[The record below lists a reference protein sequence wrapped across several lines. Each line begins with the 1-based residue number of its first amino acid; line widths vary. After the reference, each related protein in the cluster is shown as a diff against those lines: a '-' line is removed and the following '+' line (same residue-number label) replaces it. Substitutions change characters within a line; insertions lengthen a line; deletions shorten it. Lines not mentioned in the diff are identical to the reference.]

1 MLTTQG
7 VAALTPVMLFV
18 IAAGLACSAGQSAR
32 ATAAQDVRNFDKFA
46 VLWAGDYYDAGPAGQ
61 IPLRSA
67 RYIVSPAGQ
76 FHPEVRRFRLLY
88 GDCDV
93 PKGES
98 SCTVPIRIDFYDTC
112 DAPELADAVKADIM
126 AVRGV
131 PVYQKT
137 DGGLWIETADFT
149 ASIRASVPSGDATK
163 DSIRLA
169 ESLFGANDKGRHIT
183 KSTNWQ
189 PKTDATCQGVAPR
202 AGEMGSG
209 TCCSLTLDPD
219 ASVPGTQPGL
229 FTTVGAPVEIDV
241 LLGDAAP
248 SVSALNF
255 RIVYD
260 DTILMPLPGASGGD
274 GNPDFNEA
282 VLGSGWSCAL
292 PAESGQPDSDP
303 LTGPGHGVA
312 LLSCFTNGQTS
323 SISGPSVIAKMR
335 FTAIAPGNTSLEIRE
350 AAAADSSF
358 TELGSC
364 EPVALVEMTC
374 SGTFVVVE

>member
-1 MLTTQG
+1 MLVHHPITATIAVLCVSATIWACG
-7 VAALTPVMLFV
+7 ADERAAAS
-18 IAAGLACSAGQSAR
+18 AARDARAFDEFAVVWAGEYYNAGSAG
-32 ATAAQDVRNFDKFA
+32 D
-46 VLWAGDYYDAGPAGQ
+46 L
-61 IPLRSA
+61 PLRSA
-67 RYIVSPAGQ
+67 KYTVTKGSQ
-76 FHPEVRRFRLLY
+76 FHPELASFELVY
-88 GDCDV
+88 GDCEV
-93 PKGES
+93 PKGEP
-98 SCTVPIRIDFYDTC
+98 SCPLPVWIDVYDPC
-112 DAPELADAVKADIM
+112 AAPDLADAARMDTVLI
-126 AVRGV
+126 RGV
-131 PVYQKT
+131 TAIIKF
-137 DGGLWIETADFT
+137 DGGLWIETDDFV
-149 ASIRASVPSGDATK
+149 ASVNASVPSGDAVK

-169 ESLFGANDKGRHIT
+169 ESLFGANDKGRHIA

-229 FTTVGAPVEIDV
+229 FTTLGAPVEIDV

-248 SVSALNF
+248 SVSAFNF

-260 DTILMPLPGASGGD
+260 DTILMPLPGASGSD

-282 VLGSGWSCAL
+282 VLGSGWSCAP
-292 PAESGQPDSDP
+292 PAEPGQPDNDP

-312 LLSCFTNGQTS
+312 LLSCFTNGQTG

-350 AAAADSSF
+350 AAAADASF

-364 EPVALVEMTC
+364 EPVALVAMTC